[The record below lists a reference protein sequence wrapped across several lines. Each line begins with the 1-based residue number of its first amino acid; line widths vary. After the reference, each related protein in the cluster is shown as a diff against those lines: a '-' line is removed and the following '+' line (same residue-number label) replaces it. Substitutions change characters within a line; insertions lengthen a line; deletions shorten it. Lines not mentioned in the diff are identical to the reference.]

1 MAQGSWVGLDVHA
14 RSVLAGVVGPD
25 CDSIVE
31 WLCGLPAPVRVA
43 YEAGPT
49 GYALARACRAAQI
62 DCLVAA
68 PSRIARAPGDRVK
81 TDRRDTERLVRLLRL
96 GELTAVRVPDEQEEA
111 ARDLVRAREDARG
124 DLMRARHRLSK
135 LLLRHGRLYP
145 ASAWTK
151 AHADWLAR
159 QHFDQPVLALA
170 FEETHAAMLG
180 VRARRDGLDAVALA
194 SEPRWAAQVGRLCC
208 LRGVSVH
215 TALALCTEIGDWE
228 RFSGAS
234 IGAFLGLVPS
244 ESSSAQKR
252 QPGPITKT
260 GNAHARRLLVE
271 AAWHH
276 RRPMRA
282 SAELARRRQGQ
293 SAAARDRA
301 ERAGG
306 RPHKPLGR
314 ARRPTRQ
321 ALDGGRRGRRAGA
334 CRLVLE
340 PRRHGVAPG
349 G

>member
-1 MAQGSWVGLDVHA
+1 M
-14 RSVLAGVVGPD
+14 
-25 CDSIVE
+25 
-31 WLCGLPAPVRVA
+31 
-43 YEAGPT
+43 
-49 GYALARACRAAQI
+49 
-62 DCLVAA
+62 
-68 PSRIARAPGDRVK
+68 K

-151 AHADWLAR
+151 AHAAWLAR
-159 QHFDQPVLALA
+159 QRFDQPALALA

-180 VRARRDGLDAVALA
+180 VRARRDGLDAAIVALA

-215 TALALCTEIGDWE
+215 TAFALCTEIGDWQ

-244 ESSSAQKR
+244 ESSSGQKR
-252 QPGPITKT
+252 QLGPITKT

-293 SAAARDRA
+293 PP
-301 ERAGG
+301 
-306 RPHKPLGR
+306 RPAIGPS
-314 ARRPTRQ
+314 
-321 ALDGGRRGRRAGA
+321 
-334 CRLVLE
+334 
-340 PRRHGVAPG
+340 APG
-349 G
+349 GGCTTAGPSSKADAASARRWSPWPSRGNLPAGAGASPSWSSSGRITGEESAPATREERSAVLL